1 MYHHIWVHYT
11 GLLLGAVR
19 GGGNHGISVP
29 DGRLVGVPFG
39 HVMCLEQ
46 DAELGSRRDALRH
59 RADLLEDSDPDVH
72 ILIMAGQKYYIQPS
86 CQST

>member
-1 MYHHIWVHYT
+1 VQWE
-11 GLLLGAVR
+11 GGR
-19 GGGNHGISVP
+19 GGREKKDYGISAP

-59 RADLLEDSDPDVH
+59 GADLLEDSDPDVH
-72 ILIMAGQKYYIQPS
+72 ILIMGKEK
-86 CQST
+86 